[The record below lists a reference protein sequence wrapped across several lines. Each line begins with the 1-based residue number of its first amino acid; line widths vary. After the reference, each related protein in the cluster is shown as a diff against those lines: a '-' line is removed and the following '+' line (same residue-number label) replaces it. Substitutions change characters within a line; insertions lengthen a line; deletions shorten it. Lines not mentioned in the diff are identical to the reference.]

1 MNILDMNSE
10 NGYPSTFSGLLK
22 LVGKLRGPDG
32 CPWDQKQTRETFR
45 DQFLEETYEL
55 IDALD
60 AGDSESICEE
70 SGDVLLH
77 VAFQIL
83 LAKESDSF
91 SETQVFKS
99 IIDKLINRHPHVFKG
114 ANIEDENHLLKNWD
128 EIKKTEKT
136 HSNYK
141 SILDGMP
148 KAMSSLSIS
157 QKMQNRVSRVNFD
170 WEDLNGV
177 LNKISEE
184 ISEFNK
190 SETDVDKEHELGDI
204 LFSVVNLCRWNNVD
218 AESALRKSY
227 KRFEKRFKF
236 IEKSCENQG
245 RLVDGLSISEQ
256 NDLWERAK
264 TEDN

>member
-1 MNILDMNSE
+1 MNILNTNSK
-10 NGYPSTFSGLLK
+10 NGYPSTFDGLLK
-22 LVGKLRGPDG
+22 LVEKLRGPDG

-45 DQFLEETYEL
+45 NQFLEEAYEL
-55 IDALD
+55 IDGLD
-60 AGDSESICEE
+60 NANNESICEE

-77 VAFQIL
+77 IAFQIQ
-83 LAKESDSF
+83 LAKETNSF
-91 SETQVFKS
+91 SATQVFKN

-114 ANIEDENHLLKNWD
+114 VKIEGENQLLKNWD
-128 EIKKTEKT
+128 EIKKTEKA

-157 QKMQNRVSRVNFD
+157 QKMQKRVERVNFD
-170 WEDLNGV
+170 WEDLDGV

-190 SETDVDKEHELGDI
+190 SETDADKEHELGDI
-204 LFSVVNLCRWNNVD
+204 LFSIVNLCRWNNVD

-236 IEKSCENQG
+236 IEESCEKKG
-245 RLVDGLSISEQ
+245 RSVDELTLSEQ
-256 NDLWERAK
+256 NDLWAKAK
-264 TEDN
+264 TENN

>member
-1 MNILDMNSE
+1 MNILDTNSQK
-10 NGYPSTFSGLLK
+10 GYPSTFNGLLK
-22 LVGKLRGPDG
+22 LVAKLRGSDG

-45 DQFLEETYEL
+45 NQFLEETYEL

-60 AGDSESICEE
+60 TGNSESICEE

-77 VAFQIL
+77 IAFQIQ
-83 LAKESDSF
+83 LAKETDSF
-91 SETQVFKS
+91 SETQVFKN
-99 IIDKLINRHPHVFKG
+99 IIGKLINRHPHVFKG
-114 ANIEDENHLLKNWD
+114 VKIEDEKHLLKNWD
-128 EIKKTEKT
+128 EIKRTEKN
-136 HSNYK
+136 HSHYK

-148 KAMSSLSIS
+148 KTMSSLSTS
-157 QKMQNRVSRVNFD
+157 QKMQSRVARVNFD
-170 WEDLNGV
+170 FEDLDGV

-190 SETDVDKEHELGDI
+190 SKTDFDKEHELGDV
-204 LFSVVNLCRWNNVD
+204 LFSIVNLCRWNNID

-245 RLVDGLSISEQ
+245 AAVNELSLSEQ

>member
-1 MNILDMNSE
+1 MNILDTNSK
-10 NGYPSTFSGLLK
+10 NGYPSTFDGLLK
-22 LVGKLRGPDG
+22 LVERLRGPDG

-45 DQFLEETYEL
+45 NQFLEETYEL
-55 IDALD
+55 IDGLD
-60 AGDSESICEE
+60 NGDDESICEE

-77 VAFQIL
+77 IAFQIQ
-83 LAKESDSF
+83 LAKETNSF
-91 SETQVFKS
+91 SATQVFKN

-114 ANIEDENHLLKNWD
+114 FKIKGENHLLKNWD

-157 QKMQNRVSRVNFD
+157 QKMQNRVARVNFD
-170 WEDLNGV
+170 LEDLDGV
-177 LNKISEE
+177 LSKITEE
-184 ISEFNK
+184 ISEFNR
-190 SETDVDKEHELGDI
+190 SETDVDKEHELGDV

-227 KRFEKRFKF
+227 KRFESRFKY
-236 IEKSCENQG
+236 IEEACENQN
-245 RLVDGLSISEQ
+245 RSVDELSLSEQ
-256 NDLWERAK
+256 NDLWEKAK
-264 TEDN
+264 IEDN